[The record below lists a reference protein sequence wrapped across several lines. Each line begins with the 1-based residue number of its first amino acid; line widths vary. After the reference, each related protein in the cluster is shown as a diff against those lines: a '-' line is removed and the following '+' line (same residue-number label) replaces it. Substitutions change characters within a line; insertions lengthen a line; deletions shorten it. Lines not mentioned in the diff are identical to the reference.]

1 MKEQSRYRIATIMN
15 RFASR
20 IREKNDSNR
29 AAFDTSFRTVRDSV
43 IRPVFEEVAAELGR
57 SGFEAHV
64 VDDRAS
70 ETPSIE
76 LELQIPQRARHE
88 GADRIVFAVIERRGM
103 PEVLAY
109 LVVRPPPLDLL
120 RFASPTDITADQVEQ
135 IALDAV
141 EHIFACHS
149 I

>member
-1 MKEQSRYRIATIMN
+1 MATIMN
-15 RFASR
+15 RFGSR
-20 IREKNDSNR
+20 IREKTDSNR
-29 AAFDTSFRTVRDSV
+29 RMFDESFQAVRQNV
-43 IRPVFEEVAAELGR
+43 IRPVFEDVAAELER
-57 SGFEAHV
+57 SGFKAHV
-64 VDDRAS
+64 VDDGAS
-70 ETPSIE
+70 EKPSIE
-76 LELQIPQRARHE
+76 IEIEIQIPDKAQHA
-88 GADRIVFAVIERRGM
+88 GADRIGFAVIERRGL

-135 IALDAV
+135 ITLDAV